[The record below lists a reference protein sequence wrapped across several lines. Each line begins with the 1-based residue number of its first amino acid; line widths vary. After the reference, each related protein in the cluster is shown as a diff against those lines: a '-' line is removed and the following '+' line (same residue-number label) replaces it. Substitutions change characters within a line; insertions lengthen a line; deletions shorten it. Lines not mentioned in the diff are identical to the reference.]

1 MLVRKENKIYRV
13 VEDEKLA
20 NLRNQLMSG
29 VNEYMVA
36 KYGKSGEESES
47 RERYLNENNYSFF
60 VDDKDGDITMKY
72 KPLSYF
78 WATVKPEYSK
88 YFAKDGF
95 RVKHSYRSNTNNI
108 FAETIKEAVEI
119 ICEAIEDTWNYE
131 DEQY

>member
-36 KYGKSGEESES
+36 KYGRSGKESES
-47 RERYLNENNYSFF
+47 RERYLNDKNYSFF

-88 YFAKDGF
+88 YSSKDGF
-95 RVKHSYRSNTNNI
+95 RVKHSNSRNDR